1 MISGV
6 LEPVPFGADDAI
18 RVGYIESF
26 QDEFGNRRASD
37 RAFLSHLLG
46 VVACPV
52 RTPDSMGLDEQL
64 WWCVATGDPITDGLI
79 GNSGAL
85 LPDPDAFAIEYRTM
99 IELCAL
105 QAYWSIA
112 IRKQSNLMLDR
123 AMDAARW
130 HIDEIQPDNAINR
143 PWGLPV
149 FVELAIR
156 SQDETI
162 TQTADLHAQTLLHNA
177 CINFGKPDLLSALI
191 LKDAIALLDRADQC
205 VDF

>member
-1 MISGV
+1 MTGSHALDRARWATHLGSIISGV
-6 LEPVPFGADDAI
+6 LEPVPFGADDAT

-37 RAFLSHLLG
+37 RAFLSHLLQ
-46 VVACPV
+46 VNASPV
-52 RTPDSMGLDEQL
+52 RTPDTMGLDERL
-64 WWCVATGDPITDGLI
+64 WWCVAMGESIPDGLI

-85 LPDPDAFAIEYRTM
+85 LQDPDAFAIEYRTM

-112 IRKQSNLMLDR
+112 IRQRSKEMRDR

-156 SQDETI
+156 EHD
-162 TQTADLHAQTLLHNA
+162 
-177 CINFGKPDLLSALI
+177 
-191 LKDAIALLDRADQC
+191 
-205 VDF
+205 